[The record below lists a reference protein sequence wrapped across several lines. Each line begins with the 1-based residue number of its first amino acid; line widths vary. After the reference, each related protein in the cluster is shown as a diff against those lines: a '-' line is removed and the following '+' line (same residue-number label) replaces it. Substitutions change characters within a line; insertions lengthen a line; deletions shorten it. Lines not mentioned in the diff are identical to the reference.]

1 MRTDYRKS
9 LKKGT
14 GPKRTAR
21 ALDNIRVLDL
31 SRFMSGPICGML
43 LGDMGAEVIKIEE
56 TTGSADRRWGF
67 LGSDGETLSYKIVG
81 RSRKGI
87 TLNLHTAKG
96 KGILRELVRW
106 SDVVLHNYTPKSPLA
121 DILSY
126 TRLRR
131 INRGII
137 VAAISG
143 FGQNGPDAELVS
155 FDHIAQ
161 ARSGNM
167 LLAGFPGDPPTKT
180 PVAYNDICSGFA
192 SAMGILLALYHR
204 QKTGIGQNVDVSLFD
219 MAFFSGQCMGSL
231 ILYELYGKVHT
242 RVGNRGFHSYMGCFK
257 AKDDKWVVICGTTN
271 TIWKRLAK
279 AIGRKDMIDDPRFGV
294 NDMARFN
301 NSEAIDKVL
310 NEWVSLRTS
319 NEVVRILQEERI
331 PCSVVN
337 TVEKLLHDRQVKA
350 REMIVYSDYPGLGKI
365 PLPGIPVK
373 LSLTPGNISL
383 RAPRPG
389 EHNEEIYCGL
399 LGFSRRKLD
408 QLKSKGII

>member
-1 MRTDYRKS
+1 
-9 LKKGT
+9 
-14 GPKRTAR
+14 
-21 ALDNIRVLDL
+21 
-31 SRFMSGPICGML
+31 
-43 LGDMGAEVIKIEE
+43 
-56 TTGSADRRWGF
+56 
-67 LGSDGETLSYKIVG
+67 
-81 RSRKGI
+81 
-87 TLNLHTAKG
+87 
-96 KGILRELVRW
+96 
-106 SDVVLHNYTPKSPLA
+106 
-121 DILSY
+121 
-126 TRLRR
+126 
-131 INRGII
+131 
-137 VAAISG
+137 
-143 FGQNGPDAELVS
+143 
-155 FDHIAQ
+155 
-161 ARSGNM
+161 
-167 LLAGFPGDPPTKT
+167 
-180 PVAYNDICSGFA
+180 
-192 SAMGILLALYHR
+192 
-204 QKTGIGQNVDVSLFD
+204 
-219 MAFFSGQCMGSL
+219 
-231 ILYELYGKVHT
+231 
-242 RVGNRGFHSYMGCFK
+242 
-257 AKDDKWVVICGTTN
+257 
-271 TIWKRLAK
+271 
-279 AIGRKDMIDDPRFGV
+279 MIDDPRFGV